1 MANGL
6 IGLSDLL
13 GQSSNASSGGLLGG
27 GVFSQ
32 PESRGQRRS
41 RLLTD
46 LISGAGSDPYARL
59 GAAFGGLIGMG
70 GRAAAEG
77 LGIVNAPAE
86 VQQAEAIRQVQQEVA
101 EQGLDPMAN
110 PREFGQYVSSRFQ
123 ELNQPQLATRS
134 LLQARQ
140 LESQFAPEPV
150 ETERVIRGGTREGDI
165 AGLEIGQQGIGTFV
179 DDKYRGVSN
188 VKRIQDQDDV
198 DVGAV
203 KRFIDTKND
212 TTLSLVRTGE
222 GYSRQTVDAQGNAV
236 FTPVDM
242 TNLEPVS
249 ARETGGAGDFGS
261 GGDFS
266 DLGQLR
272 NVTVDFA
279 EQANQLKSELRSGLV
294 GVPATLAR
302 GYSSA
307 SSQVQSVLEE
317 TLGITRSAPNVVEAY
332 SETFDDLGLANA
344 SAEIQSALLNAGIT
358 NAYLQQGGS
367 GDVRKNEVERSL
379 RQLRIGSGDPEQ
391 IAAALGRTA
400 EDAIRRFN
408 ISRGTAQQAAGE
420 GAEVPFE
427 ELRIEDFGLGQAF
440 AEEDGALTVERVEG
454 LSMSDLQTLDPNK
467 IPNDP
472 RILQA
477 IDNRLN
483 ELEDQ
488 MGSRVRG
495 GGAR

>member
-6 IGLSDLL
+6 IGGFGSF
-13 GQSSNASSGGLLGG
+13 GQTEGQTQGNLLGG
-27 GVFSQ
+27 VFQQQ
-32 PESRGQRRS
+32 PTRGELRRG
-41 RLLTD
+41 LLSELVQQYGGNAQQTGGAA
-46 LISGAGSDPYARL
+46 IGAGLGIGISKLLGRDVQGAERADKIRRVQERVNSQFGEQFASDPYS
-59 GAAFGGLIGMG
+59 AFTGTAQALFDEGLIPEAN
-70 GRAAAEG
+70 AA
-77 LGIVNAPAE
+77 L
-86 VQQAEAIRQVQQEVA
+86 QQA
-101 EQGLDPMAN
+101 AN
-110 PREFGQYVSSRFQ
+110 YR
-123 ELNQPQLATRS
+123 
-134 LLQARQ
+134 
-140 LESQFAPEPV
+140 PEPV
-150 ETERVIRGGTREGDI
+150 ETERVVSGDS
-165 AGLEIGQQGIGTFV
+165 EIGQQLGLGQGETAIASFTDGVPTGIKDRQMPDEG
-179 DDKYRGVSN
+179 GVN
-188 VKRIQDQDDV
+188 
-198 DVGAV
+198 VGAAT
-203 KRFIDTKND
+203 RFVNTDSGE
-212 TTLSLVRTGE
+212 TLSLVRTDQGFA
-222 GYSRQTVDAQGNAV
+222 RQSVDAQGNAV

-242 TNLEPVS
+242 SNLEPVS
-249 ARETGGAGDFGS
+249 ARETGGAGSFGG

-266 DLGQLR
+266 DLGELR

-391 IAAALGRTA
+391 IASALGRTA

-420 GAEVPFE
+420 GEEVPFE
-427 ELRIEDFGLGQAF
+427 ELRIEDFGLGQAA
-440 AEEDGALTVERVEG
+440 AEQSGALTVERVES
-454 LSMSDLQTLDPNK
+454 LSMSDLQSLDPNQ

-483 ELEDQ
+483 ELENQ

>member
-6 IGLSDLL
+6 IGGFGSF
-13 GQSSNASSGGLLGG
+13 GQTEGQTQGNLLGG
-27 GVFSQ
+27 VFQQQ
-32 PESRGQRRS
+32 PTRGELRRG
-41 RLLTD
+41 LLSELVQQYGGNAQQTGGAA
-46 LISGAGSDPYARL
+46 IGAGLGIGISKLLGRDVQGAERADKIRRVQERVNSQFGEQFASDPYS
-59 GAAFGGLIGMG
+59 AFTGTAQALFDEGLIPEAN
-70 GRAAAEG
+70 AA
-77 LGIVNAPAE
+77 L
-86 VQQAEAIRQVQQEVA
+86 QQA
-101 EQGLDPMAN
+101 AN
-110 PREFGQYVSSRFQ
+110 YR
-123 ELNQPQLATRS
+123 
-134 LLQARQ
+134 
-140 LESQFAPEPV
+140 PEPV
-150 ETERVIRGGTREGDI
+150 ETERVVSGDS
-165 AGLEIGQQGIGTFV
+165 EIGQQLGLGQGETAIASFTDGVPTGIKDRQMPDEG
-179 DDKYRGVSN
+179 GVN
-188 VKRIQDQDDV
+188 
-198 DVGAV
+198 VGAAT
-203 KRFIDTKND
+203 RFVNTDSGE
-212 TTLSLVRTGE
+212 TLSLVRTDQGFA
-222 GYSRQTVDAQGNAV
+222 RQSVDAQGNAV

-242 TNLEPVS
+242 SNLEPVS
-249 ARETGGAGDFGS
+249 ARETGGAGSFGG

-266 DLGQLR
+266 DLGELR

-420 GAEVPFE
+420 GAEVPFA

>member
-6 IGLSDLL
+6 MGLSDLL
-13 GQSSNASSGGLLGG
+13 GQSSNTQSGGLFGG

-41 RLLTD
+41 RLLTEA
-46 LISGAGSDPYARL
+46 ISGAGQNPYARL
-59 GAAFGGLIGMG
+59 GASFGGLIGMG

-77 LGIVNAPAE
+77 LGIVDAPPE

-110 PREFGQYVSSRFQ
+110 SREFGQYVSSRFQ

-140 LESQFAPEPV
+140 IESQFAPEPV
-150 ETERVIRGGTREGDI
+150 ETERVVSGDS
-165 AGLEIGQQGIGTFV
+165 EIGQQLGLGQGETAIASFTDGVPTGIKDRQTPDEG
-179 DDKYRGVSN
+179 GVN
-188 VKRIQDQDDV
+188 
-198 DVGAV
+198 VGAAT
-203 KRFIDTKND
+203 RFVNTDTGE
-212 TTLSLVRTGE
+212 TLSLVRTDQGFA
-222 GYSRQTVDAQGNAV
+222 RQSVDAQGNAV
-236 FTPVDM
+236 FTPADM
-242 TNLEPVS
+242 SNLEPVS
-249 ARETGGAGDFGS
+249 ARETGGAGSFGG

-391 IAAALGRTA
+391 IASALGRTA

-420 GAEVPFE
+420 GEEVPFE
-427 ELRIEDFGLGQAF
+427 ELRIEDFGLGQAA
-440 AEEDGALTVERVEG
+440 AEQSGALTVERVES
-454 LSMSDLQTLDPNK
+454 LSMSDLQSLDPNQ

-483 ELEDQ
+483 ELENQ
-488 MGSRVRG
+488 MGNRVRG

>member
-1 MANGL
+1 
-6 IGLSDLL
+6 
-13 GQSSNASSGGLLGG
+13 
-27 GVFSQ
+27 
-32 PESRGQRRS
+32 
-41 RLLTD
+41 
-46 LISGAGSDPYARL
+46 
-59 GAAFGGLIGMG
+59 
-70 GRAAAEG
+70 
-77 LGIVNAPAE
+77 
-86 VQQAEAIRQVQQEVA
+86 
-101 EQGLDPMAN
+101 
-110 PREFGQYVSSRFQ
+110 
-123 ELNQPQLATRS
+123 
-134 LLQARQ
+134 
-140 LESQFAPEPV
+140 
-150 ETERVIRGGTREGDI
+150 
-165 AGLEIGQQGIGTFV
+165 
-179 DDKYRGVSN
+179 
-188 VKRIQDQDDV
+188 
-198 DVGAV
+198 
-203 KRFIDTKND
+203 
-212 TTLSLVRTGE
+212 
-222 GYSRQTVDAQGNAV
+222 
-236 FTPVDM
+236 M

-249 ARETGGAGDFGS
+249 ARETGGAGSFGG

-266 DLGQLR
+266 DLGKLR
-272 NVTVDFA
+272 NVTIDFA

-307 SSQVQSVLEE
+307 SSQVQSLLEE

-367 GDVRKNEVERSL
+367 GDVRKNEVETSL

-420 GAEVPFE
+420 GEEVPFE
-427 ELRIEDFGLGQAF
+427 ELRIEDYGLGAAA
-440 AEEDGALTVERVEG
+440 AEQSGALTVERVKG
-454 LSMSDLQTLDPNK
+454 LSMSDLQSLNPNE

-495 GGAR
+495 GGTR